1 LFFMINAI
9 DVQKLRQKTGSSM
22 MECKKAL
29 TEANGD
35 EGKAIE
41 ILKKKGEKVAESKIL
56 SRETKSGLIDAYVH
70 GNAKVGVLLELDCET
85 DFVARNE
92 EFKELSHLLCLQIAA
107 MAPKYVSVDQV
118 PQEMIEEDRRI
129 FREQFASTN
138 KPAQMIEQIVEGK
151 IKKQNE
157 EVCLLTQ
164 PFIKDQDKRVA
175 DVINQAIAK
184 LGEKITVK
192 HFVRYAI

>member
-1 LFFMINAI
+1 MINAI

-29 TEANGD
+29 TEADGD
-35 EGKAIE
+35 QAKAIE
-41 ILKKKGEKVAESKIL
+41 VLKKKGEKVAESKIL
-56 SRETKSGLIDAYVH
+56 SRETKSGLIDAYIH
-70 GNAKVGVLLELDCET
+70 GNAKVGVLLELGCET

-92 EFKELSHLLCLQIAA
+92 EFKELAHELCLQIAA
-107 MAPKYVSVDQV
+107 MSPKYVSIDQV
-118 PQEMIEEDRRI
+118 PQEILEEDRRI
-129 FREQFASTN
+129 FREQFAGIN
-138 KPAQMIEQIVEGK
+138 KPAPMIEQIVEGK

-164 PFIKDQDKRVA
+164 SFIKDQDRRVA

-192 HFVRYAI
+192 RFVRYAI

>member
-1 LFFMINAI
+1 MINAI

>member
-1 LFFMINAI
+1 
-9 DVQKLRQKTGSSM
+9 

>member
-1 LFFMINAI
+1 MINAI

-107 MAPKYVSVDQV
+107 MAPKYVSVDQM

>member
-1 LFFMINAI
+1 MINAI

-107 MAPKYVSVDQV
+107 MAPKYVGVDQV

>member
-1 LFFMINAI
+1 MISAI
-9 DVQKLRQKTGSSM
+9 DVQKLRQKTGLSM

-29 TEANGD
+29 TEASGD
-35 EGKAIE
+35 EAKAIE
-41 ILKKKGEKVAESKIL
+41 ILKKKGEKVAESKLL
-56 SRETKSGLIDAYVH
+56 SRETKSGLIDAYIH
-70 GNAKVGVLLELDCET
+70 GNAKVGVLLELSCET

-92 EFKELSHLLCLQIAA
+92 EFKELAHELCLQIAA
-107 MAPKYVSVDQV
+107 MSPKYVSVDQV
-118 PQEMIEEDRRI
+118 PQKALEDDRRI
-129 FREQFASTN
+129 FREQFAGTN
-138 KPAQMIEQIVEGK
+138 KPASMIEQIVEGK

-164 PFIKDQDKRVA
+164 PFIKDQGRRVA

-192 HFVRYAI
+192 RFVRYAI

>member
-1 LFFMINAI
+1 
-9 DVQKLRQKTGSSM
+9 
-22 MECKKAL
+22 
-29 TEANGD
+29 
-35 EGKAIE
+35 
-41 ILKKKGEKVAESKIL
+41 
-56 SRETKSGLIDAYVH
+56 
-70 GNAKVGVLLELDCET
+70 
-85 DFVARNE
+85 
-92 EFKELSHLLCLQIAA
+92 
-107 MAPKYVSVDQV
+107 
-118 PQEMIEEDRRI
+118 MIEEDRRI